1 MTVKEYLSQAYRIDQ
16 RINSK
21 LEQVASLRALATKAT
36 STLSDT
42 PPSGSRNVQSM
53 ENVIVKIIDLE
64 NEINEDIDTL
74 VDLKREIVGVIKR
87 IDNPEY
93 QTLLELRY
101 LCFYSWEK
109 VAVEMEYDLR
119 YLHKLHRKALEQCSA
134 FGEDKSAFQVRHTLF
149 FFTLLSLLWPC
160 IKDSAFRQEKYRKT
174 GSQPSVHSPERGWK
188 NMRSLRRKES

>member
-53 ENVIVKIIDLE
+53 E

-134 FGEDKSAFQVRHTLF
+134 FVPAGK
-149 FFTLLSLLWPC
+149 
-160 IKDSAFRQEKYRKT
+160 
-174 GSQPSVHSPERGWK
+174 
-188 NMRSLRRKES
+188 

>member
-42 PPSGSRNVQSM
+42 PPSGSR
-53 ENVIVKIIDLE
+53 NVIVKIIDLE

-134 FGEDKSAFQVRHTLF
+134 FVPAGK
-149 FFTLLSLLWPC
+149 
-160 IKDSAFRQEKYRKT
+160 
-174 GSQPSVHSPERGWK
+174 
-188 NMRSLRRKES
+188 

>member
-74 VDLKREIVGVIKR
+74 VDLKRDIMQVVKTV
-87 IDNPEY
+87 DDPEL

-101 LCFYSWEK
+101 LCFKDWQDIAYRMHCTESNVFK
-109 VAVEMEYDLR
+109 V
-119 YLHKLHRKALEQCSA
+119 HSKALQAVKLPKLGSE
-134 FGEDKSAFQVRHTLF
+134 FQ
-149 FFTLLSLLWPC
+149 
-160 IKDSAFRQEKYRKT
+160 
-174 GSQPSVHSPERGWK
+174 
-188 NMRSLRRKES
+188 

>member
-1 MTVKEYLSQAYRIDQ
+1 MTAKEYLGQAYRIDQ

-42 PPSGSRNVQSM
+42 PQGGSRNVQAM
-53 ENVIVKIIDLE
+53 EATIVKIMDLE

-74 VDLKREIVGVIKR
+74 VDLKREIVGVIKC
-87 IDNPEY
+87 IPNPEY

-109 VAVEMEYDLR
+109 AAVEMEYDLR
-119 YLHKLHRKALEQCSA
+119 YMHKLHRKALEQCSA
-134 FGEDKSAFQVRHTLF
+134 FIPAGE
-149 FFTLLSLLWPC
+149 
-160 IKDSAFRQEKYRKT
+160 
-174 GSQPSVHSPERGWK
+174 
-188 NMRSLRRKES
+188 